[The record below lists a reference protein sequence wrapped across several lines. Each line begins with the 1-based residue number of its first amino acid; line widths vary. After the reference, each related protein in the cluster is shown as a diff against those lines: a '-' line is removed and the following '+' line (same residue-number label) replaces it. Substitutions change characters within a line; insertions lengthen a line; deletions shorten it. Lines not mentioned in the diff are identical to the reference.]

1 METPRAACTRAAV
14 DRAMRSLWSRV
25 GCVCARL
32 PVSCGAMSGNVP
44 DGSGRVLLHTNG
56 KPQREVWVIITGECL
71 QALKGIRPEG
81 ANESSGVFG
90 LSETLISQRLK
101 RMCKEVGIGPR
112 EVSGNTPRATLY
124 RLIMEIEGAARMLQQ
139 QLRLKQFNLPINYD
153 NMREDTVCEWMERTF
168 TGGSANVGNDFAQ
181 GRRREAHHLGQRG
194 RCLCLT
200 VG

>member
-124 RLIMEIEGAARMLQQ
+124 RLIMERGSGAYA
-139 QLRLKQFNLPINYD
+139 P
-153 NMREDTVCEWMERTF
+153 
-168 TGGSANVGNDFAQ
+168 AAAPAQ
-181 GRRREAHHLGQRG
+181 
-194 RCLCLT
+194 T
-200 VG
+200 I